1 MNLNFLK
8 NLNYPILIIVLVLIS
23 LGLLVIFSVSY
34 GHGDLDLGNFKKQ
47 AIFAVMG
54 ISAMFL
60 MSFFDYRFLKN
71 YTAIL
76 YFVGITLLV
85 AVLLIG
91 DSSRGMSGWINLGLF
106 HFQPSELMKII
117 LIIVLARYFSFFSNK
132 LFELK
137 KIIISGICVG
147 IPVVLTLMQPDL
159 GSAAIM
165 VFIWLGMLLA
175 AGIKTSHLLAIF
187 LAGILIFAGGWALV
201 LEDCQKDRITTFLNP
216 QVDPLGSGYN
226 VIQSVIAVG
235 SGGLLGKGL
244 GHGSQSQLNFLPEK
258 HTDFIFAVLAEEMG
272 LVGVAFLLILFT
284 VLISKLIN
292 IALLTKDNFG
302 KMLVTGIVVLL
313 FSHIAINIGMNMGIA
328 PVTGIP
334 LPFISYGG
342 SFLISIL
349 IMLGIVQSVA
359 MKGVKY
365 KLKEEE

>member
-1 MNLNFLK
+1 MNFSFLK
-8 NLNYPILIIVLVLIS
+8 NLNYPILIITLVLIS
-23 LGLLVIFSVSY
+23 LGLLIIFSVSY
-34 GHGDLDLGNFKKQ
+34 QHSDLDLGNFKKQ
-47 AIFAVMG
+47 AVFAGMG
-54 ISAMFL
+54 ISAMLL

-71 YTAIL
+71 YTAVL
-76 YFVGITLLV
+76 YTVGIILLA
-85 AVLLIG
+85 AVLFIG
-91 DSSRGMSGWINLGLF
+91 NASRGMSGWIDLEIF

-117 LIIVLARYFSFFSNK
+117 LIIVLARYFSFFSGK
-132 LFELK
+132 LFEFK

-147 IPVVLTLMQPDL
+147 VPVVLVLLQPDL
-159 GSAAIM
+159 GSATIM
-165 VFIWLGMLLA
+165 VFIWLGMLIA
-175 AGIKTSHLLAIF
+175 AGIKTSHLAAIF
-187 LAGILIFAGGWALV
+187 LAGTLIFAGGWALA
-201 LEDCQKDRITTFLNP
+201 LEDYQKDRITTFLNP
-216 QVDPLGSGYN
+216 QADPLGRGYN

-272 LVGVAFLLILFT
+272 LIGVVFLLALFA

-292 IALLTKDNFG
+292 ISLSVQDNFG
-302 KMLVTGIVVLL
+302 KMLVTGTVILL
-313 FSHIAINIGMNMGIA
+313 FSHITINIGMNMGIV

-349 IMLGIVQSVA
+349 VMLGIAQSVA

-365 KLKEEE
+365 TLKEEE

>member
-1 MNLNFLK
+1 MNLNSLK
-8 NLNYPILIIVLVLIS
+8 NLNYPILIITLVLIS

-34 GHGDLDLGNFKKQ
+34 GHGDLDLENFKKQ
-47 AIFAVMG
+47 AIFAAIG
-54 ISAMFL
+54 IIVMFL
-60 MSFFDYRFLKN
+60 ISFFDYRFLKN
-71 YTAIL
+71 YIALL
-76 YFVGITLLV
+76 YLTGITLLA

-91 DSSRGMSGWINLGLF
+91 DYSRGMSGWIDLGFF

-132 LFELK
+132 LFEFK
-137 KIIISGICVG
+137 KIVISGICVG
-147 IPVVLTLMQPDL
+147 IPVVLTLFQPDL

-165 VFIWLGMLLA
+165 VFVWLGMLVA
-175 AGIKTSHLLAIF
+175 AGVRTSHLLVIF
-187 LAGILIFAGGWALV
+187 LAGALIFAGGWAFV
-201 LEDCQKDRITTFLNP
+201 LKDYQKDRIVTFLNP
-216 QVDPLGSGYN
+216 QADPLGSGYN

-235 SGGLLGKGL
+235 SGGILGKGL

-272 LVGVAFLLILFT
+272 LTGVIFLLALFAA
-284 VLISKLIN
+284 LISKLTDV
-292 IALLTKDNFG
+292 ALSVQDNFG
-302 KMLVTGIVVLL
+302 KMLVIGTVILL
-313 FSHIAINIGMNMGIA
+313 FSHIVINIGMNMGIA

>member
-1 MNLNFLK
+1 MNFNFLK
-8 NLNYPILIIVLVLIS
+8 NLNYPILIITLVLIS
-23 LGLLVIFSVSY
+23 LGLLVIFSVSC

-47 AIFAVMG
+47 SVFAVMG
-54 ISAMFL
+54 IAVML
-60 MSFFDYRFLKN
+60 LISFFDYRFLKN
-71 YTAIL
+71 YTALLYLAGVIL
-76 YFVGITLLV
+76 LT

-91 DSSRGMSGWINLGLF
+91 NSSRGMSGWIDLGFF

-132 LFELK
+132 LFEFK
-137 KIIISGICVG
+137 KIAVSGICVG
-147 IPVVLTLMQPDL
+147 VPVALTLLQPDL

-187 LAGILIFAGGWALV
+187 LIGVLIFAGGWTLALK
-201 LEDCQKDRITTFLNP
+201 DYQKDRIATFLNP
-216 QVDPLGSGYN
+216 QADPLGRGYN

-235 SGGLLGKGL
+235 SGGFMGKGL

-272 LVGVAFLLILFT
+272 LVGVIFLLALFT
-284 VLISKLIN
+284 ILISKLID
-292 IALLTKDNFG
+292 ISLSVRDNFG
-302 KMLVTGIVVLL
+302 KMLVIGTVILL

-342 SFLISIL
+342 SFLLSIL
-349 IMLGIVQSVA
+349 IMLGVSQSVA
-359 MKGVKY
+359 MKGVRY
-365 KLKEEE
+365 ELKEEE